1 MIQNLLTECS
11 EFAVNDR
18 ASELQWKSN
27 HRSLRRMN
35 HRQDTLRLHPN
46 FKNNSVLYIGV
57 TSQLAQRI
65 WQHKNGVIDGFT
77 KKYHV
82 HKLVYFELFEDMA
95 TAINREKL
103 LKQWK
108 REWKLDLVRKTNP
121 DFLDL
126 SNEF

>member
-1 MIQNLLTECS
+1 MLTS
-11 EFAVNDR
+11 
-18 ASELQWKSN
+18 
-27 HRSLRRMN
+27 
-35 HRQDTLRLHPN
+35 
-46 FKNNSVLYIGV
+46 KNNSVLYIGV
-57 TSQLAQRI
+57 ASQLAQRI
-65 WQHKNGVIDGFT
+65 WQHKNGVVEGFT

-95 TAINREKL
+95 LAINREKQ

-108 REWKLDLVRKTNP
+108 REWKLDLVRESNP

>member
-1 MIQNLLTECS
+1 MDKVPCVYILTS
-11 EFAVNDR
+11 
-18 ASELQWKSN
+18 
-27 HRSLRRMN
+27 
-35 HRQDTLRLHPN
+35 
-46 FKNNSVLYIGV
+46 KNNSVLYIGV

-65 WQHKNGVIDGFT
+65 WQHKNGVVEGFT
-77 KKYHV
+77 KKYRV

-95 TAINREKL
+95 TAINREKQ

>member
-1 MIQNLLTECS
+1 MDKTPCVYILTS
-11 EFAVNDR
+11 
-18 ASELQWKSN
+18 
-27 HRSLRRMN
+27 
-35 HRQDTLRLHPN
+35 
-46 FKNNSVLYIGV
+46 KNNSVLYIGV
-57 TSQLAQRI
+57 TSQLPHRI
-65 WQHKNGVIDGFT
+65 WQHKNGVVEGFT

-82 HKLVYFELFEDMA
+82 HKLVYFEQFEDMA
-95 TAINREKL
+95 TAINREKQ

>member
-1 MIQNLLTECS
+1 MNKTPCVYILTS
-11 EFAVNDR
+11 
-18 ASELQWKSN
+18 
-27 HRSLRRMN
+27 
-35 HRQDTLRLHPN
+35 
-46 FKNNSVLYIGV
+46 KNNSVLYIGV
-57 TSQLAQRI
+57 TSQLPQRI
-65 WQHKNGVIDGFT
+65 WQHKNGVVEGFT

-95 TAINREKL
+95 LTINREKQ

-108 REWKLDLVRKTNP
+108 REWKLDLVRESNP

>member
-1 MIQNLLTECS
+1 MDKTPCVYILTS
-11 EFAVNDR
+11 
-18 ASELQWKSN
+18 
-27 HRSLRRMN
+27 
-35 HRQDTLRLHPN
+35 
-46 FKNNSVLYIGV
+46 KNNSVLYIGV

-65 WQHKNGVIDGFT
+65 WQHKNGVVEGFT

-95 TAINREKL
+95 LAINREKQ

-108 REWKLDLVRKTNP
+108 REWKLDLVRESNP

>member
-1 MIQNLLTECS
+1 MLTS
-11 EFAVNDR
+11 
-18 ASELQWKSN
+18 
-27 HRSLRRMN
+27 
-35 HRQDTLRLHPN
+35 
-46 FKNNSVLYIGV
+46 KNNSVLYIGV

-65 WQHKNGVIDGFT
+65 WQHKNGVVEGFT

-95 TAINREKL
+95 LAINREKQ

-108 REWKLDLVRKTNP
+108 REWKLDLVRESNP

>member
-1 MIQNLLTECS
+1 MLTS
-11 EFAVNDR
+11 
-18 ASELQWKSN
+18 
-27 HRSLRRMN
+27 
-35 HRQDTLRLHPN
+35 
-46 FKNNSVLYIGV
+46 KNNSVLYIGV

-65 WQHKNGVIDGFT
+65 WQHKNGVVEGFI

-82 HKLVYFELFEDMA
+82 HKLVYFEQLEDMA
-95 TAINREKL
+95 TAINREKQ

-121 DFLDL
+121 YFLDL

>member
-1 MIQNLLTECS
+1 M
-11 EFAVNDR
+11 
-18 ASELQWKSN
+18 
-27 HRSLRRMN
+27 
-35 HRQDTLRLHPN
+35 
-46 FKNNSVLYIGV
+46 GV

-65 WQHKNGVIDGFT
+65 WQHRNGVVEGFT

-82 HKLVYFELFEDMA
+82 HKFVYFELFEDMA
-95 TAINREKL
+95 TAINREKQ

-108 REWKLDLVRKTNP
+108 REWKLDLVRESNP